1 LLAARPRVFS
11 EQHVC
16 TDEAEHTL
24 GEKRVSYKV
33 ICRWLA
39 VYLAIGISFAQVASR
54 IGGTVS
60 DNGGAV
66 MAGVKVVVTDTER
79 GTMFETTTNDS
90 GRYSFPNLRVGKYV
104 VSASASG
111 FKTSST
117 NVINIDV
124 NQSVDVNITMELGTV
139 SEKVEVVGAAPLL
152 QTSDSQV
159 GGLIENKT
167 INELPLAARD
177 FMQLALLAPGVAN
190 STGNSRHQTER
201 ATWIGSFSVH
211 GQRAQYNQYLF
222 DGMSG
227 KEMQHETNMFSPSL
241 DAIAEVK
248 IETANYDAEFG
259 SEAGGHINVVT
270 KSGTNQFHGAA
281 YEFLRNDLTNAKES
295 YAVRKAELR
304 RNTFGAALGG
314 PIKKEKTFFF
324 GSWES
329 MRLRQGFTQN
339 TTVPTPA
346 FRNGDFSSL
355 LKTDFSNPRPVVIYD
370 WTTGQ
375 PFNNNVVPQSQLN
388 PLAQAFMNKFVPL
401 ANQAGSGGI
410 IPINNYQS
418 LAPQQTATDQ
428 FLPRIDHYFSPTTH
442 LFGRYVI
449 SSTNTL
455 GPPVWPAFSYSQIL
469 RGQQAMIDFS
479 HTLDPTSI
487 FELRLGYS
495 RFHQT
500 EQTESAFKNNVAQE
514 LGLSGA
520 CNQPACYHA
529 PYWTVTNFSDFGN
542 PSGATQGQG
551 VSGPRG
557 WKNEIFQLQAS
568 MFMQRGDH
576 TIKFGFQ
583 GNRYRDTF
591 VEAIYPAGLTS
602 FNGQWTAGPG
612 SAGFAM
618 TDLVLGLPRE
628 IRASIDIF
636 DPNYRN
642 SQLMPW
648 VQDDWKV
655 NNRLTVNLGLRY
667 EWLGNPVSKYNK
679 IANFY
684 QTGPSTATIITP
696 TDTGIPGYTKRPDS
710 VTPGLLMNDNNNF
723 APRVGFAFMAEKNTV
738 IRGAYGMFY
747 QRDAACT
754 WINLSINAPFI
765 RTGDAVLSVNQASFQ
780 TFPVN
785 NLTPVVGYLAP
796 GSKPAVTGINVDMHE
811 SYVHQWNLYI
821 DHTFAKDLVVKA
833 GYVGNHALGLR
844 RYQYPN
850 EPVPGPGDVQSRRPF
865 QNLGSVTLFSF
876 SGQSNYQGLELEAQ
890 KRYGNGL
897 TIISAYT
904 WSKDLDNLTP
914 RDMWFGSSWK
924 EISSLN
930 VGQRFS
936 FAGTWEIPYGRG
948 RRFGSG
954 SPPVVNALLGGW
966 QLSAS
971 AEARTGF
978 PLNVTLPTNVANT
991 GGITQ
996 VPNLVA
1002 NPNLPRDQ
1010 QTLNRFFN
1018 TAAFTNPA
1026 PYTLGNA
1033 QMYTVVGPSFQNLDS
1048 SLTKYFPIHE
1058 RANLQLRSEFFNM
1071 LNHPNWGNPG
1081 TTLGTATFGRITSTT
1096 GDPRTL
1102 QFALKLLF

>member
-1 LLAARPRVFS
+1 MLSHLHPASKVVTVLFAATLLFG
-11 EQHVC
+11 Q
-16 TDEAEHTL
+16 
-24 GEKRVSYKV
+24 VS
-33 ICRWLA
+33 
-39 VYLAIGISFAQVASR
+39 SR
-54 IGGTVS
+54 IGGTITDS
-60 DNGGAV
+60 AGAPIQS
-66 MAGVKVVVTDTER
+66 VKVIATDAER
-79 GTMFETTTNDS
+79 GTTMETTTNEA
-90 GRYSFPNLRVGKYV
+90 GRYSFPNLRVAKYQ
-104 VSASASG
+104 VSASAPG
-111 FKTSST
+111 FKTAST
-117 NVINIDV
+117 DMINIDV
-124 NQSVDVNITMELGTV
+124 NQSVDINITMELGTIT
-139 SEKVEVVGAAPLL
+139 ERVEVVGAAPLL

-159 GGLIENKT
+159 GGLIENKE
-167 INELPLAARD
+167 INDLPLAARD
-177 FMQLALLAPGVAN
+177 FMQLALLAPGVVN

-222 DGMSG
+222 DGLSG

-270 KSGTNQFHGAA
+270 KSGTNQFHGTA

-295 YAVRKAELR
+295 YAARKAELR
-304 RNTFGAALGG
+304 RNTFGATLGG
-314 PIKKEKTFFF
+314 PIKRDKTFFF

-339 TTVPTPA
+339 TTVPTAA

-355 LKTDFSNPRPVVIYD
+355 LRTDFSNRTPVVIYD
-370 WTTGQ
+370 WTTGK
-375 PFNNNVVPQSQLN
+375 PFTNNVIPSNRLN
-388 PLAQAFMNKFVPL
+388 PLAQAFLNRFVPL
-401 ANQAGSGGI
+401 PNQPGTGGI

-442 LFGRYVI
+442 LFGRYII

-469 RGQQAMIDFS
+469 RGQQAMIDFA
-479 HTLDPTSI
+479 HTINPTSI

-500 EQTESAFKNNVAQE
+500 EQTESAFKSNVSQE

-520 CNQPACYHA
+520 CNQPICYHA
-529 PYWTVTNFSDFGN
+529 PYWSVTNFSDFGN

-568 MFMQRGDH
+568 MFMQRGNH
-576 TIKFGFQ
+576 TFKYGFQ
-583 GNRYRDTF
+583 ANRYRDTF
-591 VEAIYPAGLTS
+591 VEAIYPAGQTS
-602 FNGQWTAGPG
+602 FNGQWTAGTG
-612 SAGFAM
+612 SAGFALA
-618 TDLVLGLPRE
+618 DVVLGLPRE

-636 DPNYRN
+636 DPGFRN
-642 SQLMPW
+642 NQYMPW
-648 VQDDWKV
+648 VQDDWKI
-655 NNRLTVNLGLRY
+655 NNRLSVNLGVRY
-667 EWLGNPVSKYNK
+667 EWLGNPVSRYNK

-684 QTGPSTATIITP
+684 QTSPTTATIITP
-696 TDTGIPGYTKRPDS
+696 TDTGVAGISKKPDS
-710 VTPGLLMNDNNNF
+710 LTPGLLMNDNNNF
-723 APRVGFAFMAEKNTV
+723 APRVGFAFLAGKNTV
-738 IRGAYGMFY
+738 LRGAYGMFY

-754 WINLSINAPFI
+754 WVNLSINAPFI
-765 RTGDAVLSVNQASFQ
+765 RTGDAVLSVNQTSYQ

-811 SYVHQWNLYI
+811 SYVHQWNLYV
-821 DHTFAKDLVVKA
+821 DHTFAKDLVLKV

-850 EPVPGPGDVQSRRPF
+850 EPAPGPGDVQSRRPF

-876 SGQSNYQGLELEAQ
+876 SGQSNYQGLEIEGQ
-890 KRYGNGL
+890 KRYGTGL
-897 TIISAYT
+897 TIISAFT
-904 WSKDLDNLTP
+904 WSKNLDNLLT
-914 RDMWFGSSWK
+914 RDMWYGTSWK
-924 EISSLN
+924 EISALN
-930 VGQRFS
+930 VGKRFS
-936 FAGTWEIPYGRG
+936 FAGVWELPYGRG
-948 RRFGSG
+948 RHFGS
-954 SPPVVNALLGGW
+954 SAPVLANLLLGGW
-966 QLSAS
+966 QLSSS

-991 GGITQ
+991 GGIIQ

-1010 QTLNRFFN
+1010 RTLNQFFN
-1018 TAAFTNPA
+1018 TAAYTNPA

-1033 QMYTVVGPSFQNLDS
+1033 QFDNVVGPGYVNLDT
-1048 SLTKYFPIHE
+1048 SLAKYFPVRE
-1058 RANLQLRSEFFNM
+1058 RMNLQFRGEFFNL
-1071 LNHPNWGNPG
+1071 LNHPNWGLPG